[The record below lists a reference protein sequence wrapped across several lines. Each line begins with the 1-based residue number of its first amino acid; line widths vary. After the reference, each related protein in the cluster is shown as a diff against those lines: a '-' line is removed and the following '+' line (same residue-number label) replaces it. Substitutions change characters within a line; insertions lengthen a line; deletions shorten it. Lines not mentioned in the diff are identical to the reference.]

1 MGIFKKLASETAIY
15 GLSSIVG
22 RFLNYLLVPFYT
34 YHFSAAEYGVVS
46 EFYAYAGFFS
56 VLLVCGFETGYFR
69 FRDKDDGNKDATY
82 STALIFIVLLN
93 LIFYAAV
100 VVLTPELAHTL
111 HYAEHPEYIQWFAIL
126 LALDASAAIPFARLR
141 AERKALRFAS
151 IKLVEISITIALSLF
166 FIAYC
171 PVLSEQN
178 PTSPLLYF
186 YQPSIGLGYVF
197 IANLTASGIKFL
209 LLLPQFSSLLWGFSL
224 PIFIRLSRYSLPM
237 AVVGFAGV
245 INEMLDRTLLK
256 YLLPYSLEINMQ
268 QLGIYSACY
277 KLSILM
283 TLFIQAFRY
292 AAEPFFFNYA
302 DATDAKKVY
311 ATVLTYFVMFCMFIF
326 LVITLFLN
334 VFHYFIGEEYRSGL
348 VVVPILLL
356 ANVFLGIY
364 INLSIWY
371 KLTNKTLLGASIAVL
386 GALLTISLNS
396 WWIPLFGYVGSAW
409 ATLACYL
416 SMTLISYFLGQ
427 KHYPVAYEIKRISS
441 IIALGVG
448 LVLAKKFVLLDSPYA
463 DWQLSVAL
471 LTIFLLTMMLL
482 EKRRWSK
489 P

>member
-209 LLLPQFSSLLWGFSL
+209 P
-224 PIFIRLSRYSLPM
+224 
-237 AVVGFAGV
+237 
-245 INEMLDRTLLK
+245 
-256 YLLPYSLEINMQ
+256 YL
-268 QLGIYSACY
+268 
-277 KLSILM
+277 
-283 TLFIQAFRY
+283 
-292 AAEPFFFNYA
+292 
-302 DATDAKKVY
+302 
-311 ATVLTYFVMFCMFIF
+311 
-326 LVITLFLN
+326 
-334 VFHYFIGEEYRSGL
+334 
-348 VVVPILLL
+348 
-356 ANVFLGIY
+356 
-364 INLSIWY
+364 
-371 KLTNKTLLGASIAVL
+371 
-386 GALLTISLNS
+386 
-396 WWIPLFGYVGSAW
+396 
-409 ATLACYL
+409 
-416 SMTLISYFLGQ
+416 
-427 KHYPVAYEIKRISS
+427 
-441 IIALGVG
+441 
-448 LVLAKKFVLLDSPYA
+448 
-463 DWQLSVAL
+463 
-471 LTIFLLTMMLL
+471 
-482 EKRRWSK
+482 
-489 P
+489 